1 MTLLAL
7 DAFLLIEKLALI
19 VIIVFATLGV
29 ALYTTFAE
37 RKVAAI
43 LQDRPGPNLV
53 HLVYYNHWPMELK
66 CLPKKKLY
74 QHMPVS
80 GCLF

>member
-43 LQDRPGPNLV
+43 LQDRPNRAI
-53 HLVYYNHWPMELK
+53 HLVYYNHLPMELK

>member
-43 LQDRPGPNLV
+43 LQDRPSNRA
-53 HLVYYNHWPMELK
+53 
-66 CLPKKKLY
+66 
-74 QHMPVS
+74 
-80 GCLF
+80 